1 MTSQEY
7 LQSLRSHLKS
17 LPATT
22 REEIVLEIASHIQD
36 ALSQPGASLEAI
48 LARLGPPERVA
59 AAYRDNF
66 LMRRARRSFSPIVIA
81 HAAVRLATKGI
92 FGFLVFL
99 CAIIGYSIGGSF
111 VFLALMKPILPH
123 NTGLWIGG
131 PEVVNMGV
139 RFPPPGPPAH
149 EVLGQTII
157 PVCLILG
164 TGIVLLTVGCI
175 RLFLRTSRFVQGH
188 FQSSPEAVG
197 NPVVAH

>member
-17 LPATT
+17 LPAAT

-36 ALSQPGASLEAI
+36 ALSQPGASLDAI

-66 LMRRARRSFSPIVIA
+66 LLRRARRSFSPVVMA

-99 CAIIGYSIGGSF
+99 CAMVGYSVGGSF
-111 VFLALMKPILPH
+111 VLLALMKPIFPH
-123 NTGLWIGG
+123 NTGLWIG
-131 PEVVNMGV
+131 PEVFNMGF

-157 PVCLILG
+157 PVCLIAG
-164 TGIVLLTVGCI
+164 AAIVVLTAGCI
-175 RLFLRTSRFVQGH
+175 RLFLRTSRFVQNH
-188 FQSSPEAVG
+188 FRNSPESIG
-197 NPVVAH
+197 QPVTAH